1 MLSRI
6 QHACTGPKPWPK
18 RRWPLILTSQTFI
31 RRSARLRGGS
41 TITGGPRKSFRKRAG
56 WSRITPLT
64 GTKSRGLSP
73 TSGVPDFGLAQV
85 YLAKKEYDRAL
96 QYFLRIPEKQRQAAI
111 YRFSA
116 SSIYAGLGK
125 KEEALDELEKA
136 FEEGYRDSPA
146 IDASP
151 HLAALRSDPRFQ
163 QLLRRYRK

>member
-1 MLSRI
+1 M
-6 QHACTGPKPWPK
+6 
-18 RRWPLILTSQTFI
+18 
-31 RRSARLRGGS
+31 GS
-41 TITGGPRKSFRKRAG
+41 VPPPAFPISVLPR
-56 WSRITPLT
+56 
-64 GTKSRGLSP
+64 
-73 TSGVPDFGLAQV
+73 V